1 MGRKLSWTIDWV
13 KQQETE
19 DTDAG
24 PLRWVR
30 GLCNHLEAAQLF
42 FVKYEA
48 GFQLT
53 NLGKGVKGM
62 RAQAQGGRECGRR
75 GEWEHG

>member
-1 MGRKLSWTIDWV
+1 MRRRLSWTIDLV

-19 DTDAG
+19 DTHAG
-24 PLRWVR
+24 QLRWVR
-30 GLCNHLEAAQLF
+30 GLCNHLEAAQRF

-53 NLGKGVKGM
+53 K
-62 RAQAQGGRECGRR
+62 GGRDCGSR